1 MRVNP
6 CLTLLMISTLLLA
19 PALAAPPDTGRQR
32 PPSRPQADGVW
43 HTLRQ
48 IPEACARLQGRFTGQ
63 PERPYQLQAVASS
76 THCRRRAVLL
86 ALQQGGEDPGQGWM
100 LDERIMVPSAACPG
114 LAVELRLWRR
124 QPADTSR
131 PRDAQGRERIYLQQ
145 AREQWARQ
153 RLAGLPQWRAYWQL
167 QGRCG

>member
-6 CLTLLMISTLLLA
+6 CLTLLMISTLLMA

-63 PERPYQLQAVASS
+63 PELPYQLQAVAGS

-86 ALQQGGEDPGQGWM
+86 PLQQGAVDPGPSWV
-100 LDERIMVPSAACPG
+100 LDERIVVPSAACPG
-114 LAVELRLWRR
+114 LAVELTLWRSN
-124 QPADTSR
+124 PVATSR

-145 AREQWARQ
+145 VREQSASP
-153 RLAGLPQWRAYWQL
+153 RLAGLPQWRAHWQL